1 LKEKNGMKKPMFPL
15 YGGRL
20 NQGTPGRLTD
30 RFLGTVWMTDL
41 KKAGERA
48 EYFGSKKK
56 KAKFGQAGIKWTN
69 RLWSPLLW

>member
-1 LKEKNGMKKPMFPL
+1 MKKPMLPL

-30 RFLGTVWMTDL
+30 RFLETVWMTDL

-48 EYFGSKKK
+48 EYFGSKNQKCEV
-56 KAKFGQAGIKWTN
+56 QAGWNKMKWTN